1 MNRTSRTRSK
11 KNKKKEKKASTRA
24 RVARTAAAGPIVAAK
39 LARALHALARDLPN
53 PADESTDFFHPF
65 VAPMP
70 PDTKLD
76 GDAFHHAL
84 AIGGRYTVDLSS
96 ADQLF
101 SGATDAD
108 NWGEE
113 IALGFRQLE
122 RVMRATLSEPSV
134 AFARARGVVRVRM
147 WLFGRTE
154 DGSLVGL
161 RSTSTET

>member
-1 MNRTSRTRSK
+1 MNRTPGTRGK
-11 KNKKKEKKASTRA
+11 KKASKKTKAARA
-24 RVARTAAAGPIVAAK
+24 ASAAGPIVAAK

-70 PDTKLD
+70 PDTQLD
-76 GDAFHHAL
+76 RDTFHHAL
-84 AIGGRYTVDLSS
+84 AIGGRYTVDLAS
-96 ADQLF
+96 ADRLF

-113 IALGFRQLE
+113 IAQGFRQLE